1 MADASSLVALES
13 EVRSQVLESGSVLFR
28 EGDPSD
34 AMYLVLRGELEVTV
48 ENPEH
53 GSMVVGRIGPGEP
66 VGEMQI
72 LSGGRRMAT
81 VVATAESELAR
92 IERAAIERLASH
104 DPGAM
109 RHLAD
114 GIRRRVRRNQLAAI
128 LPSLLGSVDEAMLG
142 DVEAAVTWMSLSR
155 SARTRALR
163 GSPVKTAISPTT
175 SPRAISPTT
184 RALPV
189 PSRTDACNRPFTRM

>member
-1 MADASSLVALES
+1 ASEWYRHGMTHDRSADASPRRAAPGTSLTSPALARSAEALAQLGAALGVADVSSLAALGS
-13 EVRSQVLESGSVLFR
+13 EVRSQVLASGSVLFR

-72 LSGGRRMAT
+72 LSGGRRTAT
-81 VVATAESELAR
+81 VVATAETELAR
-92 IERAAIERLASH
+92 IERAAIERLASQ

-114 GIRRRVRRNQLAAI
+114 GIRRRVPRPHLAAI
-128 LPSLLGSVDEAMLG
+128 P
-142 DVEAAVTWMSLSR
+142 
-155 SARTRALR
+155 
-163 GSPVKTAISPTT
+163 P
-175 SPRAISPTT
+175 
-184 RALPV
+184 ALPRGAAEAL
-189 PSRTDACNRPFTRM
+189 PRHRAAPAPLG